1 MGKLEGKVALI
12 TGGARGQGRSNAITL
27 AREGANIVICDIA
40 ADEFETIPYSLGSGE
55 QMNETV
61 RLVEELGRRC
71 VAIKADVRD
80 SHQMQAVADRAI
92 AEFGRIDILNANA
105 GVISYAAVAK
115 MTDQQW
121 NETVD
126 TNLKGTFNSIRAVLP
141 QMIRQKYGRIVATSS
156 YAGRSAYQNIGH
168 YVASK
173 WGIIGLVKAT
183 ALEVANKGITVNA
196 ICPTNVNTDL
206 IHNETTYRLFR
217 PDLENPTKEDVI
229 GAFTADIGISIPWI
243 ELEDVSNTILFLV
256 SDESRYITG
265 ETINVA
271 GGQNAKNVG

>member
-61 RLVEELGRRC
+61 RLVQELGRRC

-105 GVISYAAVAK
+105 GVISYATVAK

-141 QMIRQKYGRIVATSS
+141 QMIRQNYGRIVATSS